1 MVNVSE
7 SLINTVKLD
16 EPKQLAV
23 SGSAKRHGIGCPPAW
38 CGHADMASPVERR
51 DRPNSVTCTERGKP
65 VWAFFNN
72 EAIHNA
78 PASRETGRGG

>member
-23 SGSAKRHGIGCPPAW
+23 SGSAKRHVIGCPPAW
-38 CGHADMASPVERR
+38 LGHADMASPVEKRGL
-51 DRPNSVTCTERGKP
+51 PSSVTGSERSKP
-65 VWAFFNN
+65 D
-72 EAIHNA
+72 
-78 PASRETGRGG
+78 